1 MSEFFYVDLLV
12 KSGPLNVNSLTWF
25 FNIINRNP
33 TYLRMSVKMIL
44 PVDFFPTGLTFSL
57 KWRIS
62 SYRFLYL
69 LYLHTSSQ
77 RKARENQLL
86 FLFFLKLIWNTLI
99 NVQYCRLCALRW
111 SLYIPCKCMVAS
123 FIYKA
128 FSIFWFSA
136 FCRCK
141 DGRFSRLRKYCLRC
155 ENVHHVDAMC
165 TLLMESGK
173 LFKTDT
179 FRGWKLCCL
188 RTFKCQQLYCG
199 FTIVKCTCFFNVTLI
214 SEFLTALSRKHPARD
229 NVCSWMKFMWSC
241 T

>member
-1 MSEFFYVDLLV
+1 MWTVWHGFLILSTAIRHICGCRSKWSFLL
-12 KSGPLNVNSLTWF
+12 
-25 FNIINRNP
+25 I
-33 TYLRMSVKMIL
+33 
-44 PVDFFPTGLTFSL
+44 FFPTGLTCSL
-57 KWRIS
+57 KWRVS

-69 LYLHTSSQ
+69 LYLNTSSQ
-77 RKARENQLL
+77 MKERKNQL
-86 FLFFLKLIWNTLI
+86 FYFLKFIWITLI
-99 NVQYCRLCALRW
+99 NVQYCALRW

-123 FIYKA
+123 FIYKT

-141 DGRFSRLRKYCLRC
+141 DGRFSRYKKILPSMWKWRFSYFQCY
-155 ENVHHVDAMC
+155 VHFVDAMC

-173 LFKTDT
+173 LFKTDI

>member
-1 MSEFFYVDLLV
+1 MLLLAFIWQIAFNRKIQLFTYFMSEFFYVDLLV

-44 PVDFFPTGLTFSL
+44 PVDFFPTGLTCSL
-57 KWRIS
+57 KWRVS

-69 LYLHTSSQ
+69 LYLYTSSQ
-77 RKARENQLL
+77 MKERKNQLVY
-86 FLFFLKLIWNTLI
+86 FLKLNWNTLI
-99 NVQYCRLCALRW
+99 NVQYCALRW

-123 FIYKA
+123 FIYKT

-155 ENVHHVDAMC
+155 ENGDFHIFNAMC
-165 TLLMESGK
+165 TMLMICA
-173 LFKTDT
+173 LCW
-179 FRGWKLCCL
+179 WKAENSL
-188 RTFKCQQLYCG
+188 K
-199 FTIVKCTCFFNVTLI
+199 LI
-214 SEFLTALSRKHPARD
+214 SFEVGNFVVSERL
-229 NVCSWMKFMWSC
+229 NVNSC
-241 T
+241 IVGSPLLNAHASSM

>member
-1 MSEFFYVDLLV
+1 MWTVWHGFLILSTEIRHICGCRSKWSFLL
-12 KSGPLNVNSLTWF
+12 
-25 FNIINRNP
+25 I
-33 TYLRMSVKMIL
+33 
-44 PVDFFPTGLTFSL
+44 FFPQDWHFRWSEE
-57 KWRIS
+57 
-62 SYRFLYL
+62 FLHIVFCIFCTYI
-69 LYLHTSSQ
+69 LH
-77 RKARENQLL
+77 RKGKREKINYC
-86 FLFFLKLIWNTLI
+86 FIFLKLIWNTLI

-179 FRGWKLCCL
+179 FRGWKLGCL
-188 RTFKCQQLYCG
+188 RTFKCQQFKCQQLYCG